1 MFDSLKNMASLAGLL
16 KDMPRIKAKFE
27 TVKEELAHTTVSA
40 DTGAGAVKVTA
51 NGAMQIL
58 SVEIHPILLASLVNA
73 NAAGNDMAYA
83 QNLIR
88 DCVNAAL
95 LKSRQAAERAIAA
108 AADELGIQLPP
119 AMVSGLL
126 S

>member
-1 MFDSLKNMASLAGLL
+1 MFDSLKSMASLAGLM

-27 TVKEELAHTTVSA
+27 HVKAELAETTVKAEE
-40 DTGAGAVKVTA
+40 GGGAVSVTA

-58 SVEIHPILLASLVNA
+58 SVEVHPILLASLVNA
-73 NAAGNDMAYA
+73 NAGGNDLGYA

-95 LKSRQAAERAIAA
+95 LKSRQAAERAIAQ
-108 AADELGIQLPP
+108 AADDLGIQLPTS
-119 AMVSGLL
+119 MVSGLL